1 MQFSFKTK
9 VLNFVRNIFKI
20 PFLESLL
27 VKKTKGK
34 SVNTF
39 WCKVM
44 PNYYQYKHPSWRSI
58 VRDNIKLHVDIS
70 DWMGYCYYF
79 AFQNELG
86 ALFDLCNEGYNVV
99 DIGANTGWTVLKLSQ
114 KTKTGKVIGFEPDTY
129 NYSQCKKNI
138 ELNKNISNITVLPF
152 GLGEN
157 NMNAQIEV
165 RAKAN
170 RGGNRIATKKMN
182 DVETIQ
188 IKKLDEVKEV
198 RSLSKIDLIKIDVEG
213 YELKVL
219 KGAETILLTFKPTL
233 FIEVD
238 NNNLS
243 EQGDSASLL
252 ITYLNHLGYNKIIN
266 AETNTI
272 VTPAIDF
279 TNCHYDIIA
288 K

>member
-1 MQFSFKTK
+1 
-9 VLNFVRNIFKI
+9 
-20 PFLESLL
+20 
-27 VKKTKGK
+27 
-34 SVNTF
+34 
-39 WCKVM
+39 
-44 PNYYQYKHPSWRSI
+44 
-58 VRDNIKLHVDIS
+58 
-70 DWMGYCYYF
+70 
-79 AFQNELG
+79 
-86 ALFDLCNEGYNVV
+86 
-99 DIGANTGWTVLKLSQ
+99 
-114 KTKTGKVIGFEPDTY
+114 
-129 NYSQCKKNI
+129 
-138 ELNKNISNITVLPF
+138 
-152 GLGEN
+152 
-157 NMNAQIEV
+157 
-165 RAKAN
+165 KAN
-170 RGGNRIATKKMN
+170 RGGNRISTKN
-182 DVETIQ
+182 IIDAETIQ
-188 IKKLDEVKEV
+188 IKRLDEVKEV

-219 KGAETILLTFKPTL
+219 KGAETILRTFKPTL